1 MAGSFAPALL
11 LLTAEGAARSR
22 QRLLS
27 ELALSILAAPRS
39 TERSVGRGGGDWR
52 RRGERA
58 GRSRCFLSSFPF
70 LPASCGGGCLWPGF
84 AEGGGQGDPCAK
96 CTLGEVSVSPKR
108 EEVRPVH
115 LSPPR
120 EKHGAEVLFTR
131 R

>member
-1 MAGSFAPALL
+1 MGGGGATGAVG
-11 LLTAEGAARSR
+11 EKERVGAAVS
-22 QRLLS
+22 S
-27 ELALSILAAPRS
+27 PPPRS
-39 TERSVGRGGGDWR
+39 CRPPVAAAASGPVSLRG
-52 RRGERA
+52 
-58 GRSRCFLSSFPF
+58 
-70 LPASCGGGCLWPGF
+70 
-84 AEGGGQGDPCAK
+84 GGGQGDPCAK